1 MTFFLCVPDS
11 FLISLKIVSLQ
22 STRKTLA
29 TILRTQIVISA
40 HTFHSCYDFSFV
52 PDSFL
57 FSLLKDVVS
66 WLSSIAPVIIR
77 HRPMRDHGLSAPAH
91 PSQLVC
97 DEDLI
102 IWRVWR
108 VTRVVMWSVT
118 GGVWRCHV
126 SFSSEGVMAALSEI
140 RGYGHEDCA
149 ITYTIWWHHWHCHC
163 DAVTCDSEHHVW
175 PGVVTRWSLGSK
187 IWQQTVIGAL
197 INDLENRKLSP
208 VVIGGVG
215 DVCSALVKF
224 LGTSQKPNSK

>member
-1 MTFFLCVPDS
+1 MSPIHFW
-11 FLISLKIVSLQ
+11 SL
-22 STRKTLA
+22 
-29 TILRTQIVISA
+29 LRLSHNTEHKEDFSDNFAYTNCHQCTQLY
-40 HTFHSCYDFSFV
+40 SCYDFSFV

-66 WLSSIAPVIIR
+66 WLSSIAPVITR

-126 SFSSEGVMAALSEI
+126 SLSSEGVMAALSEI
-140 RGYGHEDCA
+140 HGYGLCNNLDNLMASLALSLWRCDMWQWASCVAWSGHNMVTGVKNMTTNSHRGFDKWLRKQKTESCGDWWRGWCVQCSGEVSRD
-149 ITYTIWWHHWHCHC
+149 ITET
-163 DAVTCDSEHHVW
+163 
-175 PGVVTRWSLGSK
+175 
-187 IWQQTVIGAL
+187 
-197 INDLENRKLSP
+197 
-208 VVIGGVG
+208 
-215 DVCSALVKF
+215 
-224 LGTSQKPNSK
+224 